1 MYSNLDDFLENDKS
15 VEEKKYKVN
24 EMINSLDF
32 DQLSQA
38 IEFLSEPFFTNKLK
52 DYLLDSRLP
61 DIESKEFLFLIQA
74 KKYNGNI
81 VRKIMNRADISNY
94 YLNKFIHKY
103 DLQEISSGIYI
114 FPHKSLDAPFL
125 FQSQYSKAVISHES
139 ALYML
144 DLSDVIP
151 KKTIISL
158 PKDYKLSQLEKNS
171 NQYIKIDK
179 GVYNNNKA
187 LVLSYYENDPIFV
200 TKNNPIESSQIVLK
214 KTMKNNLVRV
224 TSAERTIADILTPKS
239 NIEEE
244 VKNEALRRYYDLYSR
259 DSNRLRRIAYKQGVL
274 KELDKYLWELQ
285 L

>member
-200 TKNNPIESSQIVLK
+200 TKNNPIESTQIVLK